1 MQPLPVGKGYFY
13 SSAIA
18 DLVGWVKERNPT
30 MRNDNLIVESL
41 QSLSDE
47 VRTLILLARKY
58 QGKKQRISSSQPN
71 LQDRRS
77 HWKRSEEERQANL

>member
-1 MQPLPVGKGYFY
+1 MQPLPVGEGFFY

-18 DLVGWVKERNPT
+18 DLVGWVKERNPS

-47 VRTLILLARKY
+47 VRTPILLARKY
-58 QGKKQRISSSQPN
+58 
-71 LQDRRS
+71 
-77 HWKRSEEERQANL
+77 

>member
-1 MQPLPVGKGYFY
+1 MQPLPVGEGSFY

-30 MRNDNLIVESL
+30 MKSHNLIVELL

-47 VRTLILLARKY
+47 VRTPILLVRKY
-58 QGKKQRISSSQPN
+58 
-71 LQDRRS
+71 
-77 HWKRSEEERQANL
+77 